1 MRISSKYVI
10 FNMDKANQPAL
21 SADSGSTVVF
31 ETLDCFSNT
40 VQTSEDVVSAIDF
53 SKVNPATGPLY
64 VNNAKVG
71 DTLKVTINSIKIAD
85 QGVTVTAPGLG
96 KLSDSIEQ
104 EETVVCKVT
113 NDHVNYKG
121 IDIPL
126 RKMVGVIGTAPL
138 GAGMN
143 TGTPHNHGG
152 NMDITRIAEGAT
164 LYLPVNIEGA
174 LLAIGDVH
182 ATMGDGEI
190 MGAGLEISGEVEVTV
205 EVVKNF
211 NLPLPLVE
219 TANLWITIGS
229 RESMENAST
238 LATTNMVDVIRKKTD
253 LTFNQAGMLLSLAG
267 NLYTCQVVNPN
278 VTMRMELSKSLLV

>member
-1 MRISSKYVI
+1 MRILSRHVI
-10 FNMDKANQPAL
+10 FNMDKENQPAL
-21 SADSGSTVVF
+21 SVDSGSTVVF

-40 VQTSEDVVSAIDF
+40 VQTSGDVVSAVDF
-53 SKVNPATGPLY
+53 NEVNPATGPLY
-64 VNNAKVG
+64 VNDAKVG
-71 DTLKVTINSIKIAD
+71 DTLKVTIHSINIPE
-85 QGVTVTAPGLG
+85 QGVIVTAPGLG
-96 KLSDSIEQ
+96 KLADNIEQ

-113 NDHVNYKG
+113 DDHVDYKG
-121 IDIPL
+121 ITIPL
-126 RKMVGVIGTAPL
+126 IKMIGVIGTAP
-138 GAGMN
+138 AGEGVN
-143 TGTPHNHGG
+143 TGTPHDHGG
-152 NMDITRIAEGAT
+152 NMDTTRIGEGAT
-164 LYLPVNIEGA
+164 LYLPVNVEGA
-174 LLAIGDVH
+174 LLAMGDLH

-190 MGAGLEISGEVEVTV
+190 MGAGLEIAGEVEVTV

-219 TANLWITIGS
+219 TDDLWITIGS

-238 LATTNMVDVIRKKTD
+238 LATTNMVDVIRKKTN